1 MTKHKKLT
9 RSRDNR
15 VIAGALGGI
24 ANYFN
29 WDATLVRI
37 IFVVLGFLPVLP
49 GILVYIIAWVLIP
62 DEPRQTHYYSDGSR
76 KDVTPDD
83 YDDRP

>member
-1 MTKHKKLT
+1 MIKHKKLT

-15 VIAGALGGI
+15 LIAGVLGGI
-24 ANYFN
+24 SNYFN

-37 IFVVLGFLPVLP
+37 LFVVISALTAVP
-49 GILVYIIAWVLIP
+49 GIIVYIVAWILIP
-62 DEPRQTHYYSDGSR
+62 DEPQKMHYYSDGSR

-83 YDDRP
+83 YNDRP

>member
-1 MTKHKKLT
+1 MTKPKKLT

-15 VIAGALGGI
+15 VIAGVLGGI

-37 IFVVLGFLPVLP
+37 IFVVLGLLPVLP

-62 DEPRQTHYYSDGSR
+62 DEPHQIHYYSDGSR

>member
-15 VIAGALGGI
+15 VIAGVLGGI

-37 IFVVLGFLPVLP
+37 IFVVLGLS
-49 GILVYIIAWVLIP
+49 LI
-62 DEPRQTHYYSDGSR
+62 HI
-76 KDVTPDD
+76 
-83 YDDRP
+83 